1 MLSDAE
7 TEAVRQRLST
17 LEAQHSDE
25 LGRSELNL
33 IALAEAAVAHWHA
46 WWRTP
51 ENAAQCSIEARLD
64 RKFRVCF
71 PLSANAINHVESAL
85 AARLTYPS
93 VTKGNARIAFEQALI
108 TQWVLLTAGGEDRL
122 KAQMDFAEYKRQ
134 RRVVNGLRELG
145 RADGSFA
152 QAAHGLSD
160 EQLKGL
166 IGSKPAEPGLPN
178 FAEMCARF
186 AGGGVQDLL
195 YDIYSDLS
203 GGVHP
208 SWSLVRA
215 HLRFDAAGNVTGINS
230 FGTGTVDVLFGRELA
245 LSALWALYAV
255 EVCRSG
261 QPRMNQV
268 AAMGEEAELPVDLR
282 ASDQRPQDQPTD
294 PFAYWQAP
302 PERQQ

>member
-17 LEAQHSDE
+17 LEAQYSDE
-25 LGRSELNL
+25 LGRSEAKL
-33 IALAEAAVAHWHA
+33 IALAETAVAHWHA

-71 PLSANAINHVESAL
+71 PLSANAINHIESAL
-85 AARLTYPS
+85 AARLTFPS
-93 VTKGNARIAFEQALI
+93 VAKGNARIAFEQALI

-122 KAQMDFAEYKRQ
+122 KAHMDFAEYKRQ
-134 RRVVNGLRELG
+134 KRVINGLRELS
-145 RADGSFA
+145 RADESFA
-152 QAAHGLSD
+152 QAAHGLND
-160 EQLKGL
+160 EQLTGL

-178 FAEMCARF
+178 VADLCRRF
-186 AGGGVQDLL
+186 AGGGAEDLL
-195 YDIYSDLS
+195 YDVYSDLS

-208 SWSLVRA
+208 SWSLVCA

-230 FGTGTVDVLFGRELA
+230 FGTGIVDVLFGRELA

-255 EVCRSG
+255 EVCLSG
-261 QPRMNQV
+261 QPRMRQV
-268 AAMGEEAELPVDLR
+268 AEMGEEAKLPVDLR
-282 ASDQRPQDQPTD
+282 SSDQRPQDQPTD
-294 PFAYWQAP
+294 PSAYWRAP
-302 PERQQ
+302 PRQQQ